1 MYIKTGLS
9 GEQKTIVFA
18 SWFGWALDGYDL
30 VLMLFVIS
38 SVNQLFFSDNSAIS
52 LLATF
57 ATYIVALVMRPIGG
71 ALFGNFG
78 DKYGR
83 KKTMMVT
90 IIGFSIITYATG
102 LLPTWQTV
110 GIVAPILL
118 IF

>member
-1 MYIKTGLS
+1 
-9 GEQKTIVFA
+9 
-18 SWFGWALDGYDL
+18 
-30 VLMLFVIS
+30 
-38 SVNQLFFSDNSAIS
+38 
-52 LLATF
+52 
-57 ATYIVALVMRPIGG
+57 MRPIGG